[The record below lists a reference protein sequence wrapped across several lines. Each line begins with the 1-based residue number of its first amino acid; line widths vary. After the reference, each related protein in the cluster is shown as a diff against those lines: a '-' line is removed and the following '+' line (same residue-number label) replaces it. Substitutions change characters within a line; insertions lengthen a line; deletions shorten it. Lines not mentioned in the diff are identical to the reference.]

1 MSHIDAYLDPNGS
14 RIKLHKPNTHL
25 LIASLA
31 FFLIGSK
38 LERSSKLPSATVQFF
53 GYYFGLR
60 MIRRRKRRESQR
72 SPGRGGRSLRRTKTK
87 MKTIPAEAVPV
98 QDLVQVQ
105 SAAAVAAQPAA
116 EVALHPNATRRR
128 GPDINLLR
136 AQSLKF

>member
-72 SPGRGGRSLRRTKTK
+72 SPGRGGRSLRRTKAK
-87 MKTIPAEAVPV
+87 MKTIPAVPV
-98 QDLVQVQ
+98 QDLVQVR
-105 SAAAVAAQPAA
+105 SAAAVVAQPAA

-128 GPDINLLR
+128 WPDINLLR

>member
-72 SPGRGGRSLRRTKTK
+72 SPGRGGRSLRRTKAK
-87 MKTIPAEAVPV
+87 MKTISAVPV

-105 SAAAVAAQPAA
+105 SAAAVVAQPAA

>member
-38 LERSSKLPSATVQFF
+38 LERSSKLPSATVQFC

-72 SPGRGGRSLRRTKTK
+72 SPGRGGRSLRRTKAK
-87 MKTIPAEAVPV
+87 MKTISAVPV

-105 SAAAVAAQPAA
+105 SAAAVVAQPAA

>member
-1 MSHIDAYLDPNGS
+1 MSHIDAFLDPHSS

-72 SPGRGGRSLRRTKTK
+72 SPGRGGRSLRRTKAK
-87 MKTIPAEAVPV
+87 MKTIPAVPV

-105 SAAAVAAQPAA
+105 SAAAVVAQPAA